1 MAIETQK
8 SSNNEQCIIGQH
20 HQDPDLF
27 LLSAPD
33 LIPADPKRAPIER
46 ARILDMHRKMLF
58 APTPLISILARAPYD
73 VYTGDQGILP
83 GLLAQVKE
91 VDD

>member
-1 MAIETQK
+1 MSTEKQK
-8 SSNNEQCIIGQH
+8 SSNNGLCIIGQH

-46 ARILDMHRKMLF
+46 ARVLDMHRKMLF
-58 APTPLISILARAPYD
+58 APCPLGSILVRSPYD
-73 VYTGDQGILP
+73 IYTGDQNILS
-83 GLLAQVKE
+83 GLLEQVEE